1 MNGYWLRTTCLSRG
15 ICFAASL
22 LVLGA
27 CGQGKFSED
36 FSAEIQRD
44 CIETVGCTQMGQV
57 EGCITAVGD
66 SLNGARTSQQQFFVD
81 AVYRC
86 EGSRMCDWVT
96 CTQST
101 NATGYAAT
109 HLSQITHDCQQRAMC
124 RISSGQPVTQDSVND
139 CIQQTGNNLN
149 ANPTEQANFDARN
162 ARCAGQAGCSWGA
175 CQ

>member
-1 MNGYWLRTTCLSRG
+1 MNGYRLRTICLTV
-15 ICFAASL
+15 

-27 CGQGKFSED
+27 CGTGRFSED
-36 FSAEIQRD
+36 FSQEIQRD
-44 CIETVGCTQMGQV
+44 CIETVGCTQIGGV
-57 EGCITAVGD
+57 ESCIAANGD
-66 SLNGARTSQQQFFVD
+66 LLNNARTSQQQFFVD

-86 EGSRMCDWVT
+86 QGSSKCDWIT

-109 HLSQITHDCQQRAMC
+109 HIAQITYDCQQRAMC
-124 RISSGQPVTQDSVND
+124 RISGGQTVTEDSVKQ

-149 ANPTEQANFDARN
+149 ASPTDQAAFDARY
-162 ARCAGQAGCSWGA
+162 ARCGQQAGCSFGA

>member
-1 MNGYWLRTTCLSRG
+1 MNGYWLRTTCLS
-15 ICFAASL
+15 L

-27 CGQGKFSED
+27 CGTGKFSED

-44 CIETVGCTQMGQV
+44 CIETVGCTQVGQI
-57 EGCITAVGD
+57 ESCINAVGD

-86 EGSRMCDWVT
+86 QGSRMCDWVT

-101 NATGYAAT
+101 NAMGFAAT
-109 HLSQITHDCQQRAMC
+109 HNAQITYDCQQRAMC
-124 RISSGQPVTQDSVND
+124 RLSGGQPVTEDSVKQ
-139 CIQQTGNNLN
+139 CIQTTGNSLN
-149 ANPTEQANFDARN
+149 ANPAEQASFEARF
-162 ARCAGQAGCSWGA
+162 ARCGQQAGCSYGA

>member
-1 MNGYWLRTTCLSRG
+1 MNGYWLRTTCLT
-15 ICFAASL
+15 L

-27 CGQGKFSED
+27 CGTGKFSED

-44 CIETVGCTQMGQV
+44 CIETVGCTQVGQV
-57 EGCITAVGD
+57 ESCIVAVGD
-66 SLNGARTSQQQFFVD
+66 SLNNARTSQQQFFVD

-86 EGSRMCDWVT
+86 QGSRMCDWIT

-109 HLSQITHDCQQRAMC
+109 HVTQITYDCQQRAMC
-124 RISSGQPVTQDSVND
+124 RISGGQTVTEDSVKK
-139 CIQQTGNNLN
+139 CIQETGNNLN
-149 ANPTEQANFDARN
+149 TSPTDQAAFDARF
-162 ARCAGQAGCSWGA
+162 ARCSQQTGCSFGA